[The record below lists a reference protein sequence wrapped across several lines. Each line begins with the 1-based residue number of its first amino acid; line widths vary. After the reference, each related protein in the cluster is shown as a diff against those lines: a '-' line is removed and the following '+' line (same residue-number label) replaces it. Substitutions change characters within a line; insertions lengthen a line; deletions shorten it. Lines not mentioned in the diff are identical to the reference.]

1 MNHTD
6 AIAELERL
14 RARNAELERKIAW
27 ADGRRGDGATRAPGF
42 TMSETRILRILASTG
57 FVSPEQID
65 ALQRH
70 MSNIR
75 KKLREMAPEVQIKTV
90 VMEGYELA
98 KGKADLHRL
107 LMQPPGGEANQ
118 PAKLTP
124 TQRVLA
130 ERAEKKALAR

>member
-1 MNHTD
+1 MD
-6 AIAELERL
+6 ALPETLEEAKAEIEKL
-14 RARNAELERKIAW
+14 RRKIAW
-27 ADGRRGDGATRAPGF
+27 AEGRRGDGAHRAPGF
-42 TMSETRILRILASTG
+42 TASETRILRVLASTG
-57 FVSPEQID
+57 FVSPEQVD

-75 KKLREMAPEVQIKTV
+75 KKLREIAPEVQIRTI

-98 KGKADLHRL
+98 KGKAELHRL
-107 LMQPPGGEANQ
+107 LMAPLGGEANQ

-130 ERAEKKALAR
+130 ERSERKALAR